1 MSIHVCLVHLCS
13 CDVGWSSVVLHP
25 GLWGPTIGE
34 QGAGMGEGWCPQA
47 HRAAARPQRRPCL
60 GPWELPL
67 QPLGH
72 LWGGDGGFS
81 LEQPSPEDPWPRTTT
96 FPLLG
101 CRGCQGG
108 ASPRGRAGMGWAPLH
123 TLTKFLLGYRA
134 GVGSWCPEWSP
145 RGPHGPRGKDQRNEP
160 TLRARPGCSFP
171 CCSHSLFSSLST
183 NHISLSL
190 SPRFV
195 A

>member
-1 MSIHVCLVHLCS
+1 
-13 CDVGWSSVVLHP
+13 
-25 GLWGPTIGE
+25 
-34 QGAGMGEGWCPQA
+34 
-47 HRAAARPQRRPCL
+47 
-60 GPWELPL
+60 
-67 QPLGH
+67 
-72 LWGGDGGFS
+72 
-81 LEQPSPEDPWPRTTT
+81 
-96 FPLLG
+96 
-101 CRGCQGG
+101 
-108 ASPRGRAGMGWAPLH
+108 MGWAPLH

-190 SPRFV
+190 SLLVLLHDLCQFS
-195 A
+195 

>member
-1 MSIHVCLVHLCS
+1 MAQENFLLSRKEAPFPVRSWGWGWPGPFFFFALDNSDCSLCPAMSIHVCLVHLCS

-34 QGAGMGEGWCPQA
+34 QGAGMGEGWCLQA

-72 LWGGDGGFS
+72 LWAGDGGFS

-101 CRGCQGG
+101 CRGCQG
-108 ASPRGRAGMGWAPLH
+108 
-123 TLTKFLLGYRA
+123 
-134 GVGSWCPEWSP
+134 WC
-145 RGPHGPRGKDQRNEP
+145 
-160 TLRARPGCSFP
+160 
-171 CCSHSLFSSLST
+171 
-183 NHISLSL
+183 
-190 SPRFV
+190 
-195 A
+195 